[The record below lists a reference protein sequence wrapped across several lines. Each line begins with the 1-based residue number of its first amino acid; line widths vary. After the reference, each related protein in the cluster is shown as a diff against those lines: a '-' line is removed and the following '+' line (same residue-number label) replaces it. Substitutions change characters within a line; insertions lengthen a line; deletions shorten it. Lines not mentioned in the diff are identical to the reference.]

1 MPLYRSATG
10 NIYVH
15 PFQENKTIA
24 GEPTLLELDSWVESQ
39 LEAGLIIE
47 VGEVKPAKSTKKDPA
62 ES

>member
-1 MPLYRSATG
+1 MKLYRSATDYNYHNSDQG
-10 NIYVH
+10 QTVG
-15 PFQENKTIA
+15 QEPV
-24 GEPTLLELDSWVESQ
+24 GLELDGWVESQ